1 MDQKGK
7 RLALL
12 AVGTLLAAAACGE
25 GTVPEAMAPAFHH
38 GGDVHEV
45 AVCKTGP
52 AGAYADFSVS
62 MEGGS
67 AADLKQS
74 DFRVTT
80 SGTDLSQRVCVL
92 VWRGTADATLTIT
105 ETPGPGTR
113 LDQVFVDNVLQS
125 PLSPTVS
132 VSVGAANGAFIIF
145 KNVEAPIVPSSGKIG
160 DFVWSDTN
168 GNGIQDAGE
177 PGIAGQMVTLSQGGS
192 IVASVITDASGNY
205 LFSGLAAG
213 CYTVT
218 VGTPTGMMPSP
229 SEVGDPALD
238 SNGSPAE
245 VCLATDAS
253 VDLTIDFGFVAVAPA
268 IAIVKK
274 TNGTDNN
281 SPTGPVVP
289 VGSTVTWTYEVT
301 NTGNVP
307 LFNVTVTD
315 DQGVAVSCPKT
326 TLIVGESM
334 TCTGSGIATAGQYR
348 NLGIATGSYNGTT
361 VRAEDP
367 DHYFGETPAGATL
380 LIIDEDG
387 IDNGL
392 HLNRTGGGI
401 TPSGPSFWTDREVND
416 DIAAYGF
423 RGILRYFADSRN
435 FGRTITVRTG
445 QTGDEGWFAP
455 TCIPRKWL
463 GSSTSSTA
471 NTCLEGA
478 ERVTGINNYF
488 FSGQTP
494 FAGAPTSWAIPQNR
508 LDKIPHVMPLRAR
521 GLVSLIGKDVC
532 AVVYDSDISIN
543 YDHGTSLGVN
553 GNLQGATLG
562 IAAFRVNEVRT
573 LNNFSSSTLP
583 EVQITVLDAAETC
596 KNFQLFNA
604 PVPNSSSEPN
614 DRLVENLSGLG
625 PKLYR
630 SFKVWSSLEVFF

>member
-1 MDQKGK
+1 
-7 RLALL
+7 
-12 AVGTLLAAAACGE
+12 V
-25 GTVPEAMAPAFHH
+25 V
-38 GGDVHEV
+38 VN
-45 AVCKTGP
+45 
-52 AGAYADFSVS
+52 S
-62 MEGGS
+62 
-67 AADLKQS
+67 
-74 DFRVTT
+74 TT
-80 SGTDLSQRVCVL
+80 ID
-92 VWRGTADATLTIT
+92 
-105 ETPGPGTR
+105 
-113 LDQVFVDNVLQS
+113 
-125 PLSPTVS
+125 PLSHTVS
-132 VSVGAANGAFIIF
+132 VPVGDGGGIVTF
-145 KNVEAPIVPSSGKIG
+145 KNVEAPIVPPSGQIG

-177 PGIAGQMVTLSQGGS
+177 LGIAGQTVTLSPVGGV
-192 IVASVITDASGNY
+192 VATTTTGAYGEY

-229 SEVGDPALD
+229 TGAGTAATD

-253 VDLTIDFGFVAVAPA
+253 VDLTIDFGFVAVVPA
-268 IAIVKK
+268 ISLVKK

-289 VGSTVTWTYEVT
+289 VGSTVNWTYEVT
-301 NTGNVP
+301 NTGNVA
-307 LFNVTVTD
+307 LSGVTVTD
-315 DQGVAVSCPKT
+315 DRGVAVSCPQT
-326 TLIVGESM
+326 TLIVGGSM

-348 NLGIATGSYNGTT
+348 NVGTATGSPPSGPPVSAT
-361 VRAEDP
+361 DP

-401 TPSGPSFWTDREVND
+401 TSSGPSFWTISEVND
-416 DIAAYGF
+416 DIAAYGM
-423 RGILRYFADSRN
+423 RNVLRYFAASVN

-463 GSSTSSTA
+463 NSSTNSTA

-488 FSGQTP
+488 FSGRTP
-494 FAGAPTSWAIPQNR
+494 FTGAPSSWAITQDR
-508 LDKIPHVMPLRAR
+508 LDKIPHVIPLRAR

-543 YDHGTSLGVN
+543 YDHDTSLGVN

-562 IAAFRVNEVRT
+562 IAAFRVNQVRT

-583 EVQITVLDAAETC
+583 EVQITVLNPATTC

-604 PVPNSSSEPN
+604 PVPNTSSIPN
-614 DRLVENLSGLG
+614 DRVVENLAGTGSNG
-625 PKLYR
+625 YR
-630 SFKVWSSLEVFF
+630 RLMQWLDRALFF